1 MNNMA
6 MLMQAVKNPQ
16 QFIQQMMG
24 NSQAMQNPM
33 IRNAIEMYQKMVL
46 SLVDYYGLKE
56 FYNHYKNNCYDV
68 NAFDIEKSGHGR
80 VLKREYNLKT
90 IEAQ

>member
-33 IRNAIEMYQKMVL
+33 MRNAIEMYQKGDKDGVNQL
-46 SLVDYYGLKE
+46 AQNLCKE
-56 FYNHYKNNCYDV
+56 KGISYTDAINQ
-68 NAFDIEKSGHGR
+68 IKSQFGM
-80 VLKREYNLKT
+80 
-90 IEAQ
+90 

>member
-33 IRNAIEMYQKMVL
+33 IRNAIEMYQKGDKDGVNQL
-46 SLVDYYGLKE
+46 AQNLCKE
-56 FYNHYKNNCYDV
+56 KGIAYDD
-68 NAFDIEKSGHGR
+68 AIKQIKSQFGM
-80 VLKREYNLKT
+80 
-90 IEAQ
+90 